1 MRKLISFKRLFI
13 TLFLVFLIPNGIIA
27 QIKDVSGV
35 YFKYDNKSRTATIT
49 YKDND
54 KYKGNINIPK
64 TISMF
69 GNTYKVTKIDGFAF
83 RGCSELT
90 GIHIPSSIDY
100 IPTGVFSNCSYLRTI
115 TVDKDNPKY
124 DSRNNCNAIISK
136 ANNTLLVGCQNTII
150 PNTVTARDD
159 DAFEG
164 CVNLKNITVP
174 NSVNVIGMR
183 AFKGCSNLRTITVDK
198 DNPKYDSR
206 NNCNAIISKANNTL
220 ILGCQNT
227 IIPNTVTAIGDDA
240 FGGCVNLKNITVPNS
255 VKVIGKNAFSG
266 CSSLTRITIQNG
278 VVEIGETA
286 FAYCHQ
292 LKNINLPPGL
302 KTIGKG
308 AFYECKSLSSI
319 VIPDGVTSLDGVF
332 DHCPA
337 LKTIVL
343 PKGLNHLNGTFKF
356 CTFLSHIDIP
366 SSVRYLGRMSFQN
379 CSALETIT
387 IPSSVKRINR
397 GAFWDCKNLKTVK
410 VYPQTEIEDNIFT
423 NCPNAKIVKINS
435 VVQTT
440 TPDKKPIVD
449 NKPSVEFSKIWLEH
463 GAEENG
469 QKGMKVHMNMTSH
482 NLKGQKFTTTAYIDR
497 PKYQGIKAKD
507 NRYRLSN
514 GNVAVTRDFTPTWDN
529 TNYNDCTLFFP
540 YSSFE
545 IGPGKNTYYCRV
557 FAFYNGSSIGNSQF
571 ESFDG
576 TGPIASASENSNNG
590 RNSTELKSIT
600 LNGSEMV
607 GRIWG
612 VLANPNERTM
622 LNDVLQA
629 LRSRFPQSDFVEY
642 KYGHFSDIRFNNF
655 SMQWKDYQVE
665 PSASF
670 KKEKLSHYYYVI
682 RFDRNKFKLHQVVEL
697 AHQFKREVEAGLPD
711 MHLEDLNSSNIKGS
725 VKYSTSYIDHK
736 NRKISVSISVSE
748 DITNFTLS
756 IFIFPTSN

>member
-1 MRKLISFKRLFI
+1 MKGKIRYSYCLDENKNLVHISGARRDGARRDRSRVRANNKRSITYSVLVGTGVALFFDILFQLVRELRNVNRRKQEEERKGAEGQNAQLYKLNRIVKHNIIMNMKKLSL
-13 TLFLVFLIPNGIIA
+13 LFLMMLLTVVAHADSPHKKGDTFVAN
-27 QIKDVSGV
+27 
-35 YFKYDNKSRTATIT
+35 NIT
-49 YKDND
+49 YKVI
-54 KYKGNINIPK
+54 NINPLEVQVGSGAK
-64 TISMF
+64 TC
-69 GNTYKVTKIDGFAF
+69 IDKKTEGAF
-83 RGCSELT
+83 
-90 GIHIPSSIDY
+90 
-100 IPTGVFSNCSYLRTI
+100 V
-115 TVDKDNPKY
+115 
-124 DSRNNCNAIISK
+124 
-136 ANNTLLVGCQNTII
+136 
-150 PNTVTARDD
+150 
-159 DAFEG
+159 
-164 CVNLKNITVP
+164 VP
-174 NSVNVIGMR
+174 NSVTGADGKRYVV
-183 AFKGCSNLRTITVDK
+183 K
-198 DNPKYDSR
+198 
-206 NNCNAIISKANNTL
+206 
-220 ILGCQNT
+220 
-227 IIPNTVTAIGDDA
+227 AIGNDA
-240 FGGCVNLKNITVPNS
+240 FGGCVNLTNITIPNS
-255 VKVIGKNAFSG
+255 VKVIDTFSFSG
-266 CSSLTRITIQNG
+266 CSSLTHITIPNSVTTIGYCAFDGCSQIESITIPNS
-278 VVEIGETA
+278 VVEIGEAA
-286 FAYCHQ
+286 FKFCSK

-440 TPDKKPIVD
+440 TPNKKPIVD

-607 GRIWG
+607 GKIWG